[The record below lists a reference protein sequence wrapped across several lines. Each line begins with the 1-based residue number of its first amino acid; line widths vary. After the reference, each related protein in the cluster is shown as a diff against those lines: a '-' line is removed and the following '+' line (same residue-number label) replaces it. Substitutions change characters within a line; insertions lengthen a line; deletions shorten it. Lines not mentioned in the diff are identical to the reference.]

1 MVYSDITSKLQFY
14 QHPTYSEVCIVDT
27 NAFGEATLSS
37 CYPLISNLE
46 LALVAPTLLA
56 LAAYVLHRVQL
67 PHLGQAWG
75 VGVPIPQEV
84 VLATKT
90 WSGILFVAYA
100 YLCLQTRGEIL
111 FTAPFPYTASI
122 ILFVVSGIFIARPL
136 AQSVFHVCSCCS
148 WFGVLDLMVTCTTS
162 ECLLDK
168 TYILKGLLTLM
179 CASSVAVRYQHGN
192 NWQYK
197 DVHHASIGFIVTIT
211 YYWVFELP
219 YCRFFE
225 SHLCMK
231 LWQSS
236 ASMMMH
242 LGSNERLYGLA
253 IALVIHLCFNGFC
266 LLSVVHTPFYAEDML
281 FLGQGLRTATDPL
294 YASQLAPG
302 VSVNDS
308 PATFFDQSN
317 GITIEDI
324 TPTAAA
330 SATAT
335 SSGNRM
341 GPAVDPSQRRRGGQA
356 WGGVTAAECGDDS
369 YFTTTTSSS
378 RDASMSPSH
387 GMRLPPDSVEV
398 TAEEAVRIVQCGLRH
413 VDSARSMAQPQVRF
427 G

>member
-46 LALVAPTLLA
+46 LALVAPTLIA
-56 LAAYVLHRVQL
+56 LTVYVLHRVHL

-75 VGVPIPQEV
+75 VGVPIPGEV

-90 WSGILFVAYA
+90 WSGILLVAYA
-100 YLCLQTRGEIL
+100 YLVLQTRGEIL
-111 FTAPFPYTASI
+111 FSAPFPYTASI

-148 WFGVLDLMVTCTTS
+148 WFGVMDLMVTCTTT

-197 DVHHASIGFIVTIT
+197 DIHHASIGFIMTIS
-211 YYWVFELP
+211 YYWVLELP

-225 SHLCMK
+225 SHICMK

-242 LGSNERLYGLA
+242 LGSNERLYALA
-253 IALVIHLCFNGFC
+253 IAVVIHLGFNMFC

-281 FLGQGLRTATDPL
+281 FLGQGLRTASDPL
-294 YASQLAPG
+294 YASQMAPG
-302 VSVNDS
+302 ALSDQGRTV
-308 PATFFDQSN
+308 FDHSN
-317 GITIEDI
+317 GITVEDV
-324 TPTAAA
+324 TPSTTTPHSERASAA
-330 SATAT
+330 SD
-335 SSGNRM
+335 SG
-341 GPAVDPSQRRRGGQA
+341 QHRRNQA
-356 WGGVTAAECGDDS
+356 WSRASECAYDDHSVPYPPRRDDDASPTMGGV
-369 YFTTTTSSS
+369 
-378 RDASMSPSH
+378 
-387 GMRLPPDSVEV
+387 RLPPDCVEV
-398 TAEEAVRIVQCGLRH
+398 SAAEAVRIVQYGLRH
-413 VDSARSMAQPQVRF
+413 VDSTRAASQPQVRF